1 MFLFALYKALGGFA
15 TNEVNI
21 TKLESYQI
29 EGSFM
34 ATQFYADIEGH
45 PDDEAVRLA
54 LDELNYFCSEL
65 NILGVYPA
73 AEFRKTM

>member
-1 MFLFALYKALGGFA
+1 
-15 TNEVNI
+15 
-21 TKLESYQI
+21 
-29 EGSFM
+29 GSFM

-73 AEFRKTM
+73 AKFRKTM

>member
-1 MFLFALYKALGGFA
+1 MFDWIFDVFF
-15 TNEVNI
+15 I
-21 TKLESYQI
+21 D
-29 EGSFM
+29 F
-34 ATQFYADIEGH
+34 EGH